1 MTAPPRSHLDPDL
14 VQILDDI
21 RARLSRVFRAP
32 DGSLV
37 LAVSGT
43 GTSAMEAAVANL
55 TQPGTRAL
63 AIVTGYFGD
72 RLATMLARYG
82 ATVERVDAEWGRAID
97 PARVRQALG
106 SAKYDLVSIVHAE
119 TSTGVLNPLQDVASE
134 AAAHDAIVI
143 ADTVTSL
150 GAIPLDMQAWRVDVC
165 YSCSQKGLGAPS
177 GLSPLALSPRAL
189 QRRVAS
195 RSFALDLALLED
207 FWVRRKYHHTISA
220 PLVYALATA
229 LEEVEEEGLEA
240 RWSRHERVHRQLV
253 DRLAPLGL
261 GLLPPAAERLWNLNA
276 VTVPDGVNEAA
287 VRRCLL
293 SKEGIEIGAGL
304 GPLAGRVWRIGLM
317 GSGATPQ
324 NVDRLV
330 SALPNALD
338 AGRQ

>member
-1 MTAPPRSHLDPDL
+1 
-14 VQILDDI
+14 
-21 RARLSRVFRAP
+21 
-32 DGSLV
+32 
-37 LAVSGT
+37 
-43 GTSAMEAAVANL
+43 
-55 TQPGTRAL
+55 
-63 AIVTGYFGD
+63 
-72 RLATMLARYG
+72 MLR
-82 ATVERVDAEWGRAID
+82 
-97 PARVRQALG
+97 PACR
-106 SAKYDLVSIVHAE
+106 
-119 TSTGVLNPLQDVASE
+119 
-134 AAAHDAIVI
+134 
-143 ADTVTSL
+143 
-150 GAIPLDMQAWRVDVC
+150 
-165 YSCSQKGLGAPS
+165 
-177 GLSPLALSPRAL
+177 PLALSPRAL
-189 QRRVAS
+189 ERRVTS
-195 RSFALDLALLED
+195 RSFAFDVALLED

-240 RWSRHERVHRQLV
+240 RWSRHERVHRHLV
-253 DRLAPLGL
+253 DGLAPLGL

-330 SALPNALD
+330 RALPKALD